1 MIRRVAILFVAV
13 FMIAFQITAEEST
26 LLRRG
31 IDLYGAGKWRDAI
44 ITLRQASAEAIRD
57 EASEALY
64 WIALAELGSGEYE
77 ASLKDLEELL
87 KTAPAHPRALEAP
100 YQKGRV
106 LYHLGRFDDA
116 IVVLKTYTDTV
127 MDDLRRS
134 AATYWVGESLYSLG
148 RFDDARSIFAL
159 IIEKYP
165 NSPKFES
172 STYRIALIDQKARE
186 SELLKLLKWSHE
198 ESLKTV
204 EEYQRRE
211 RSYEQAIVAYQKR
224 IAEML
229 KDTRLADLEKESRS
243 LTEKNGSLESALK
256 ETKTALDA
264 QNLLVEESRQ
274 SIERLNSELV
284 KSLSEKPATPMV
296 VAPITNTDRIARLLA
311 IKAEALSIKETIIE
325 RIAAQVDARET
336 VK

>member
-1 MIRRVAILFVAV
+1 MMLVAV
-13 FMIAFQITAEEST
+13 FLLAFRVMAEEST
-26 LLRRG
+26 SLRRG
-31 IDLYGAGKWRDAI
+31 IDLYGEGKWRDAI
-44 ITLRQASAEAIRD
+44 ITLRQASAEANRD
-57 EASEALY
+57 EAAEALY

-77 ASLKDLEELL
+77 SSLKDLDELL
-87 KTAPAHPRALEAP
+87 KTSPAHPRALEAP

-127 MDDLRRS
+127 TDDSRRS
-134 AATYWVGESLYSLG
+134 AATYWIGESLYSLG
-148 RFDDARSIFAL
+148 RFDDARSIFSL

-165 NSPKFES
+165 GSPKFES

-229 KDTRLADLEKESRS
+229 KDTRLADLEKDTKS
-243 LTEKNGSLESALK
+243 LTEKNISLESALK
-256 ETKTALDA
+256 EKQASLEA
-264 QNLLVEESRQ
+264 QIQLVEESRQ
-274 SIERLNSELV
+274 IIERLNSELATA
-284 KSLSEKPATPMV
+284 KTEKTAASASI
-296 VAPITNTDRIARLLA
+296 APVSNTDRIARLLA
-311 IKAEALSIKETIIE
+311 IKAEALSIKEIIIE
-325 RIAAQVDARET
+325 RIAAQADAREIT
-336 VK
+336 R

>member
-1 MIRRVAILFVAV
+1 MNRRVAILLVAV
-13 FMIAFQITAEEST
+13 FLLAFQVTAEEST
-26 LLRRG
+26 SLRRG

-44 ITLRQASAEAIRD
+44 ITLRQVSAEANRD

-77 ASLKDLEELL
+77 ASLKDLDELL
-87 KTAPAHPRALEAP
+87 KTAPAHPRAIEAP
-100 YQKGRV
+100 YQRGRV

-127 MDDLRRS
+127 TDEARRS
-134 AATYWVGESLYSLG
+134 AATYWIGESLYSLG

-159 IIEKYP
+159 IIDKYP
-165 NSPKFES
+165 GSPKFES
-172 STYRIALIDQKARE
+172 SSYRIALIDQKARE

-229 KDTRLADLEKESRS
+229 KDTRLADLEKENKS
-243 LTEKNGSLESALK
+243 LTEKNISLESSLK
-256 ETKTALDA
+256 ETKISLDG
-264 QNLLVEESRQ
+264 QIRLLEESQ
-274 SIERLNSELV
+274 QKIEQLNSEL
-284 KSLSEKPATPMV
+284 ATVRTEIPTPTISV
-296 VAPITNTDRIARLLA
+296 VPISNTDRIARLLT
-311 IKAEALSIKETIIE
+311 IKAEALSIKESIIE
-325 RIAAQVDARET
+325 RIAAQTDAREI

>member
-1 MIRRVAILFVAV
+1 MTRRVAIMLVAV
-13 FMIAFQITAEEST
+13 FLLALRVTAEENTS
-26 LLRRG
+26 LRRG

-44 ITLRQASAEAIRD
+44 ITLRQVSAEANRD
-57 EASEALY
+57 EALDALY

-77 ASLKDLEELL
+77 AALKDLDELL
-87 KTAPAHPRALEAP
+87 KSVPAHPRALEAP

-127 MDDLRRS
+127 SDDSRRS
-134 AATYWVGESLYSLG
+134 AATYWIGESLYSLG

-165 NSPKFES
+165 GSPKFES

-229 KDTRLADLEKESRS
+229 KDTRLFDLEKETKS
-243 LTEKNGSLESALK
+243 LTERNLSLESALK
-256 ETKTALDA
+256 EAQGALDA
-264 QNLLVEESRQ
+264 QILSVEESRQ
-274 SIERLNSELV
+274 RIEQLNLELAMT
-284 KSLSEKPATPMV
+284 KTEKPTVPV
-296 VAPITNTDRIARLLA
+296 SIVPVSNTDRLVRLLA

-325 RIAAQVDARET
+325 RIAAQADAREIIR
-336 VK
+336 